1 MKRICSGEGL
11 PLVLTGPTLRPP
23 TTVTGVVGDYDR
35 VKPTE
40 LGRPAQWLGCCV
52 LLVCVCVCCWCWC
65 VFVCVGVCGLVCVW
79 VGVCVF
85 VFVCDGAGPKSVFLD
100 RA

>member
-11 PLVLTGPTLRPP
+11 PLVLTGPTL

-40 LGRPAQWLGCCV
+40 LGRPAQWLGCRV
-52 LLVCVCVCCWCWC
+52 LLVCVLLC
-65 VFVCVGVCGLVCVW
+65 
-79 VGVCVF
+79 
-85 VFVCDGAGPKSVFLD
+85 
-100 RA
+100 